1 MALHIPTRSDI
12 RAYVCIRVYVK
23 DDNVGST
30 NLSKRKRRSEWGG
43 KRKVSSRRARALVG
57 RRKIIAFYVWVRRQA
72 WAADKFGR
80 MEGEKE

>member
-12 RAYVCIRVYVK
+12 CAYVYTSKTITSVRRTCPRG
-23 DDNVGST
+23 NVALNG
-30 NLSKRKRRSEWGG
+30 EG
-43 KRKVSSRRARALVG
+43 KEKSRRARALVG